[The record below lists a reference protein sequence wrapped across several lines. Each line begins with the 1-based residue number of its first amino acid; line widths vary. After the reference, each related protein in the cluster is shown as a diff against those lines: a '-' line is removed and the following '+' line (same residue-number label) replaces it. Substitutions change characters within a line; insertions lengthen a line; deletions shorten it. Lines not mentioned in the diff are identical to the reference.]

1 MPLAAGGAAA
11 MSVSSITTYQKY
23 ATSSATLEATFEK
36 TSNIQK
42 DIDYF
47 KKAVANVTSVDDLF
61 KDYRLVSFLATAT
74 NLAGEEQ
81 YAGKMRRILSEKT
94 DDKNAVMNRLSDK
107 RYAQAAATLKLGE
120 TGVDTLKLQST
131 QDSLIAAYKQ
141 AKFENSIGTENIAV
155 RKARY
160 FEKYIGSATGSVY
173 NILGDSILRDVV
185 TSTLGLPQQIAV
197 QPVETQ
203 AAAITSRLDLTK
215 LNDPKYR
222 DAFIKRY
229 LTQYDLANPDTSAS
243 GDWRMSLLGGDG
255 SADTTTSI
263 IMSLYA

>member
-1 MPLAAGGAAA
+1 MPRATGAPA
-11 MSVSSITTYQKY
+11 MSTSSIITYQKY
-23 ATSSATLEATFEK
+23 VTSSTTLQATFEK

-47 KKAVANVTSVDDLF
+47 KKAVAKVSSVDELF
-61 KDYRLVSFLATAT
+61 KDYRLVAFLATAS
-74 NLAGEEQ
+74 NLPGEEQ
-81 YAGKMRRILSEKT
+81 YAGKMRRILSEKVGDT
-94 DDKNAVMNRLSDK
+94 TAVMNRLTDK

-120 TGVDTLKLQST
+120 TGVETLKQQST
-131 QDSLIAAYKQ
+131 QDALVTAYKQ

-160 FEKYIGSATGSVY
+160 FEKYITSATSSVY

-185 TSTLGLPQQIAV
+185 TSTLGLPAQIAV

-203 AAAITSRLDLTK
+203 AAAVTSRLNISK
-215 LNDPKYR
+215 LNDKTYR

-229 LTQYDLANPDTSAS
+229 LTQYDMANPDTSAS
-243 GDWRMSLLGGDG
+243 SDWRMSLLGGA
-255 SADTTTSI
+255 SADTTNSL

>member
-1 MPLAAGGAAA
+1 M
-11 MSVSSITTYQKY
+11 VSSITTYQKY
-23 ATSSATLEATFEK
+23 ATSAATLQTTFEK

-47 KKAVANVTSVDDLF
+47 KKAVAKVTSVDDVF

-94 DDKNAVMNRLSDK
+94 SDTNAVMNRLSDK
-107 RYAQAAATLKLGE
+107 RYAQAAATLQFGE
-120 TGVDTLKLQST
+120 TGVDTLQTQST
-131 QDSLIAAYKQ
+131 QDALISAYKQ
-141 AKFENSIGTENIAV
+141 AKFETSIGTENIAV

-160 FEKYIGSATGSVY
+160 FEQYITSATSSVY
-173 NILGDSILRDVV
+173 NILGDAILRDVV
-185 TSTLGLPQQIAV
+185 TSTLGLPAQIAI

-203 AAAITSRLDLTK
+203 AAAITSRLDITK
-215 LNDPKYR
+215 LNDAKYR

-229 LTQYDLANPDTSAS
+229 LTQYDVANPDTSAAS
-243 GDWRMSLLGGDG
+243 DWRTTLLGGA

-263 IMSLYA
+263 IMGLYA

>member
-1 MPLAAGGAAA
+1 MPLEPGHPV
-11 MSVSSITTYQKY
+11 MSVSSIITYQKY
-23 ATSSATLEATFEK
+23 ATSSATLQTTFEK

-47 KKAVANVTSVDDLF
+47 KKAVAKAGSVDELF
-61 KDYRLVSFLATAT
+61 KDYKLLSFLATAT

-81 YAGKMRRILSEKT
+81 YAGKMRRILTEKVS
-94 DDKNAVMNRLSDK
+94 DSNAVMNRLSDK
-107 RYAQAAATLKLGE
+107 RYAQAAETLQLAE
-120 TGVDTLKLQST
+120 TGVDTLKQSST
-131 QDSLIAAYKQ
+131 QDALIAAYKQ
-141 AKFENSIGTENIAV
+141 AKFETSIGTENIAV

-160 FEKYIGSATGSVY
+160 FEKYITSATSSVY
-173 NILGDSILRDVV
+173 NILGDAILRDVV

-203 AAAITSRLDLTK
+203 AAAITSRLDVTK
-215 LNDPKYR
+215 LNDSKYR

-229 LTQYDLANPDTSAS
+229 LTQYDIANPDTGAS
-243 GDWRMSLLGGDG
+243 TDWRTSLLGGATAD
-255 SADTTTSI
+255 SATSI